1 MKFLI
6 DNNLSYK
13 LIGHF
18 STNFPDSVHVRT
30 VLSVGADDGKIWRY
44 PNRNGYVILTKDN
57 DFDEFTQL
65 YGCPPKVVHLVC
77 GNRTTLFIADLVLA
91 HKKEIIDFGTSDPE
105 SCLLKIVG

>member
-13 LIGHF
+13 LASILSADFRG
-18 STNFPDSVHVRT
+18 SAHVRA
-30 VLSVGADDGKIWRY
+30 VLSVQSDDSKIWRY
-44 PNRNGYVILTKDN
+44 AGRNDFIILTKDN

-65 YGCPPKVVHLVC
+65 YGCPPKVVHLIC
-77 GNRTTLFIADLVLA
+77 GNRTTSFVADLVLA
-91 HKKEIIDFGTSDPE
+91 HKDEIVNFGTLDPE

>member
-13 LIGHF
+13 LAGNF
-18 STNFPDSVHVRT
+18 SADFPDSAHVRT
-30 VLSVGADDGKIWRY
+30 VLSVQADDSRIWRY
-44 PNRNGYVILTKDN
+44 AGRNSYVILTKDN

-77 GNRTTLFIADLVLA
+77 GNRTTSFIADLVLA
-91 HKKEIIDFGTSDPE
+91 HKKEILDFGTSDPE

>member
-13 LIGHF
+13 LAGHF
-18 STNFPDSVHVRT
+18 SANFPDSAHVRT
-30 VLSVGADDGKIWRY
+30 VLSVHANDEKIWRY
-44 PNRNGYVILTKDN
+44 AHRNGYVILTKDN

-77 GNRTTLFIADLVLA
+77 GNQTTSFIADLILTY
-91 HKKEIIDFGTSDPE
+91 KKEILDFGTSDSE